1 MNLKT
6 EFGYC
11 KNGKILHEIQTLIA
25 PQESAKA
32 STLQAYLF
40 PIRRFESLL
49 WECDVYDSAGLAKR
63 SLLGR
68 HAPSWM
74 VQVGCLVLA

>member
-40 PIRRFESLL
+40 QFADLNLSSGNVMCMI
-49 WECDVYDSAGLAKR
+49 
-63 SLLGR
+63 LLGWLNALFWAAMPLLGWCR
-68 HAPSWM
+68 WVA
-74 VQVGCLVLA
+74 LF